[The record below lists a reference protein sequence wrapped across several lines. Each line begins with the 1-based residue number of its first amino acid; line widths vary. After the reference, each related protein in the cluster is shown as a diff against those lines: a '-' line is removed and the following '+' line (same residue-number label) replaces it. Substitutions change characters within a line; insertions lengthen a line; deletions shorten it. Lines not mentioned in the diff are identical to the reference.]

1 MHASSV
7 KHTQLRGLQG
17 SARGFFRM
25 LVFVGYVAC
34 LVLALTGMYIAASE
48 SLLAQKRSSRIFA
61 METFFAASPVAVL
74 ACVTA
79 HAVLY
84 SLTIVIAWTY
94 KSYSFLAVALG
105 NLVATCGMLLLPQR
119 TVHFTLA
126 TTAAVTRALLHG
138 TVSASVVGFLWYRV
152 VVAVSNCTF
161 VAYAALWA
169 LTEVI
174 AVIFM
179 LCHTPLVGTAT
190 FNTLDL
196 LGGLVVWQGEY
207 AGKHTLHAAAFSV
220 QFFVWGCIAVEHMC
234 LVSVLHGSQHASH
247 VPVDAAAQ
255 IFVRADGRRFRT
267 VCAHAATTPK
277 TALPD

>member
-190 FNTLDL
+190 FNTLEL
-196 LGGLVVWQGEY
+196 LGGGVGCM
-207 AGKHTLHAAAFSV
+207 AGGICWKTHTARC
-220 QFFVWGCIAVEHMC
+220 CIQRAVFRMGMYCRGTH
-234 LVSVLHGSQHASH
+234 VLGLNTARF
-247 VPVDAAAQ
+247 PTRLA
-255 IFVRADGRRFRT
+255 RACRRCCADFR
-267 VCAHAATTPK
+267 AG
-277 TALPD
+277 

>member
-1 MHASSV
+1 MQASSV

-17 SARGFFRM
+17 PTRGFFRM

-34 LVLALTGMYIAASE
+34 LVLVLTGMYIPASE
-48 SLLAQKRSSRIFA
+48 SLLTQKRSSRIFA

-84 SLTIVIAWTY
+84 SLTVVIAWTY
-94 KSYSFLAVALG
+94 GSHSLLAVALG

-179 LCHTPLVGTAT
+179 LCHAPLVGTAT
-190 FNTLDL
+190 FNTWDL
-196 LGGLVVWQGEY
+196 LGIGCM
-207 AGKHTLHAAAFSV
+207 AGGICGKTHAARS
-220 QFFVWGCIAVEHMC
+220 CIQRAVFRVGMYCRGTH
-234 LVSVLHGSQHASH
+234 VLGLNTARFQPRLA
-247 VPVDAAAQ
+247 
-255 IFVRADGRRFRT
+255 RARRRCCADFR
-267 VCAHAATTPK
+267 AG
-277 TALPD
+277 